1 MKISKYIKKRG
12 LTVRLVAQKM
22 GVTRQRIE
30 QYGDEFQPT
39 TTTLLKIAKAM
50 TELGAETK
58 VVDLVAA
65 MYSEK

>member
-12 LTVRLVAQKM
+12 LTVRLVAQTM
-22 GVTRQRIE
+22 GITRQAIE

-39 TTTLLKIAKAM
+39 TTTLLKIANAM
-50 TELGAETK
+50 SELGAETR